1 MASERDDEQGIGGRE
16 VIDGDNAKE
25 VSIRLG
31 DGLPREG
38 DVGRLGDAAV
48 VGAEVD
54 VASHCGRKTL
64 YTLPP
69 DATRSRALAAARTV
83 GIEGGN
89 SRSEPIGCGSQRT
102 SAAGG
107 IGGDGCGGC

>member
-1 MASERDDEQGIGGRE
+1 M
-16 VIDGDNAKE
+16 
-25 VSIRLG
+25 
-31 DGLPREG
+31 PREG

-69 DATRSRALAAARTV
+69 DATRSRALAAASTV
-83 GIEGGN
+83 GKEGGT
-89 SRSEPIGCGSQRT
+89 GDT
-102 SAAGG
+102 SDALSDAVSPSAGTVTTAALGDAGWVGG
-107 IGGDGCGGC
+107 GAAAVVGYDEGVHCSLRAASGVSTGLG